1 MPHVSEAVSEAARSF
16 DDPDADGVVLL
27 PNARGSY
34 LGTQSQGAM
43 FEVLDDH
50 SAVVLVHPVEP
61 RAAVPGIPPSAAD
74 FLLDTSRAA
83 FLLVRNG
90 ILRRYPGIRFVLS
103 HAGGFVPFASHR
115 MAATIAGLTDNN
127 LPDAFKDFESFHFD
141 TALSGSP
148 AALPSLLA
156 FAVADRAATG
166 PTHPPAWSSTSPA
179 VWTPTPAWTPPHAPG
194 STETTPRPCS
204 PGLPLHGRRSAFTG
218 PAPPG
223 PPPGSPEHRPRQR
236 IHPSM

>member
-1 MPHVSEAVSEAARSF
+1 
-16 DDPDADGVVLL
+16 
-27 PNARGSY
+27 
-34 LGTQSQGAM
+34 
-43 FEVLDDH
+43 
-50 SAVVLVHPVEP
+50 
-61 RAAVPGIPPSAAD
+61 VPGIPPFAAD
-74 FLLDTSRAA
+74 LLLDTSRAA

-127 LPDAFKDFESFHFD
+127 LPDALKDFESFHFD

-148 AALPSLLA
+148 AALPNLLA
-156 FAVADRAATG
+156 FAGTDRVVFG
-166 PTHPPAWSSTSPA
+166 SDWPYSPTSVVEYFTRCLD
-179 VWTPTPAWTPPHAPG
+179 TY
-194 STETTPRPCS
+194 
-204 PGLPLHGRRSAFTG
+204 PGLDTVARTGINRDNAASLFPRLAAPRARSAYTG
-218 PAPPG
+218 RAPPG